1 MDRFRREMK
10 GNKLY
15 VALGASQVRKR
26 LRKVGLGVRK
36 VESAGKDRALII
48 HTATGDHLRE
58 LSAIFEDVLEPLETA
73 ESRKHSLSTGLRKRT

>member
-1 MDRFRREMK
+1 MK

-15 VALGASQVRKR
+15 VTLGASQVRKR

-58 LSAIFEDVLEPLETA
+58 LSAIFEDVMEPSEGP
-73 ESRKHSLSTGLRKRT
+73 EPKRHSLSTGLRKRS